1 MKNIYKYIVFDFD
14 GVVCDSTNECMVT
27 AWNSWERFNMRNEFR
42 LGINDFN
49 KIEIKNF
56 RDLRPYVRGASEYY
70 IIMRSINDPEIKIE
84 NQKDFDDLRN
94 KWKSNFNK
102 FKTIFFEQR
111 ERLRNNNLNYWIDL
125 HIIFNDVIIAMKK
138 IHKEKRLLI
147 ATLKDKKSVMLILQ
161 KYGISIRQED
171 ILDQEKITTKLEA
184 LDHFVLKKKIL
195 KEDLCFIDDNIT
207 HLIEPNNNN
216 YKVFL
221 SGWGST
227 LMEHKKKAI
236 QYNIRVLENVDEEIL

>member
-1 MKNIYKYIVFDFD
+1 MKKIYKYIVFDFD

-27 AWNSWERFNMRNEFR
+27 AWNSWEKFNMREGFR
-42 LGINDFN
+42 LKVNDFN
-49 KIEIKNF
+49 KNDIKKF

-70 IIMRSINDPEIKIE
+70 VLMNSIESKIKIKD
-84 NQKDFDDLRN
+84 QKDFDDLKNRWENNFRN
-94 KWKSNFNK
+94 

-111 ERLRNNNLNYWIDL
+111 EKLRNNNLDYWIDL
-125 HIIFNDVIIAMKK
+125 HFIYQDVINKMKK
-138 IHKEKRLLI
+138 LYNEKRLLI
-147 ATLKDKKSVMLILQ
+147 ATLKDKKSVMLIL
-161 KYGISIRQED
+161 KEYGISINPED